1 MEARQGTNVRDVL
14 GESFVRE
21 AGSNPRDDGSR
32 GWCTQIA
39 DIEDR
44 QGAGCRSNVGH
55 GRAMVTATTG
65 QTAKPELATGMRIV
79 PLLGISWILGI
90 VAPAR

>member
-1 MEARQGTNVRDVL
+1 VEARQGTNVRDVL

-32 GWCTQIA
+32 RWCTQIA

-65 QTAKPELATGMRIV
+65 QTAKPGLAIAMRIV
-79 PLLGISWILGI
+79 LFLGISWILGL